1 MLPAVEKKGEMES
14 SSGNMRRGSWTS
26 EKTTTTGHLRAM
38 MMARD
43 MPLLRWQG
51 TRSIVKRLLTLVLG
65 VALFVLLVTSYNT
78 LVPSYMDLMDD
89 IIAEQLDT
97 EISTI
102 PSTTISTLD
111 AACQAGSGWVEEWIS
126 SGVMPKCSLA
136 HQSTIDILYT
146 LDLFIMG
153 G

>member
-1 MLPAVEKKGEMES
+1 MES
-14 SSGNMRRGSWTS
+14 DMRRGSWTA
-26 EKTTTTGHLRAM
+26 EKTTTGGHLRAM
-38 MMARD
+38 LMAHD

-51 TRSIVKRLLTLVLG
+51 TKSIFKRLLTLVLG
-65 VALFVLLVTSYNT
+65 VALFVLLVTFYNT

-97 EISTI
+97 AITTI
-102 PSTTISTLD
+102 PSTTTISTLD
-111 AACQAGSGWVEEWIS
+111 TACQDGSGWVEEWIS

-146 LDLFIMG
+146 LHICLLWG
-153 G
+153 VNG